1 MMDFL
6 QCTSGYD
13 FLNEQS
19 NCRAIIDCLI
29 GNMLAWQEILDGSTT
44 QEESIQFREIQM
56 GSIGGLSKLKSMT
69 EWYIKEM
76 LGVDNTEV
84 CYLHC
89 TRF

>member
-1 MMDFL
+1 MFGN
-6 QCTSGYD
+6 SKG
-13 FLNEQS
+13 EQS
-19 NCRAIIDCLI
+19 NGRAIIDCLI